1 MSATKRPSSRSPS
14 PGIEIKKEH
23 IDIADRSASPVE
35 DTGLGMEAEEDDEE
49 TGSDVEDSFLGTYTC
64 RAYFPEY

>member
-14 PGIEIKKEH
+14 PSREIKKEH
-23 IDIADRSASPVE
+23 IDIAGGIAGPVD
-35 DTGLGMEAEEDDEE
+35 DTELGMEAEEDDEE